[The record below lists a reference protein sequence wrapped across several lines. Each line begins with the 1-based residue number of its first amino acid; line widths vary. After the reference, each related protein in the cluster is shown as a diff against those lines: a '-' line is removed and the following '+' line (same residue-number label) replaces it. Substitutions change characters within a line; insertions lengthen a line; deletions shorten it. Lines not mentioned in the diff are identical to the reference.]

1 MATIALVTYRELPD
15 WQEDEQLLAEELES
29 RGHEVHA
36 TIWDDAE
43 VEWRACDL
51 VIIRSTWD
59 YDARADEFLQWCER
73 VARAAPL
80 WNELAIIRWNTHKKY
95 LRELASHGV
104 PIVTS
109 HYAARGSTLDLARFL
124 EERGWDRA
132 VLKRAVGAGA
142 RDSLRIRGAEDH
154 ADAQR
159 VYDKLAREG
168 DVIVQPFLET
178 IATEGE
184 ISIICIDGEPSHALR
199 KIPKPGDWRS
209 QEEFDAHHTPHEI
222 TPAER
227 RLCAK
232 ILGNVD
238 GDLLYARVDL
248 VMEDGEARLIEL
260 ELIEPALY
268 LQYGDGAVER
278 FADAIEQKLD

>member
-1 MATIALVTYRELPD
+1 MTYRDLPD
-15 WQEDEQLLAEELES
+15 WQEDERLLAEELES
-29 RGHEVHA
+29 RGHEVYP
-36 TIWDDAE
+36 TIWDDAQID
-43 VEWRACDL
+43 WSACDL

-59 YDARADEFLQWCER
+59 YDARADEFLEWCEH
-73 VARAAPL
+73 VSKRAAL
-80 WNELAIIRWNTHKKY
+80 WNELDVIRWNTHKKY
-95 LRELASHGV
+95 LRELASHGI

-109 HYAARGSTLDLARFL
+109 HYVARGNALDLPAFL
-124 EERGWDRA
+124 EERGWERA

-142 RDSLRIRGAEDH
+142 RDSLWIRGAEDR
-154 ADAQR
+154 APGQR
-159 VYDKLAREG
+159 LFDKLIREG
-168 DVIVQPFLET
+168 DVIVQPFLDT

-209 QEEFDAHHTPHEI
+209 QEEFDAHHTRHEI
-222 TPAER
+222 TTEER
-227 RLCAK
+227 ALCAK

-248 VMEDGEARLIEL
+248 VQEDGQAKLIEL

-268 LQYGDGAVER
+268 LQYGDGALER
-278 FADAIEQKLD
+278 FADAIETKLG